1 MNNINSKVHILIKP
15 IVNQQT
21 ENVVMMDISNSQSIA
36 QNDILN

>member
-1 MNNINSKVHILIKP
+1 MNNINSKVYILIKP